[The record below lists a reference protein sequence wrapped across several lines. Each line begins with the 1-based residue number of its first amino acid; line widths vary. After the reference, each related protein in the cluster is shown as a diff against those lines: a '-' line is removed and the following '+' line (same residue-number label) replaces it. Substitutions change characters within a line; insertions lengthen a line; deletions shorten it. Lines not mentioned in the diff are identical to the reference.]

1 MLTKLVGLR
10 ACCRRHPWRQEIRP
24 PPIVTDITSSSP
36 HLLTTTTTTTTTV
49 SLAALPLLIFS
60 QSLRYSSAVMADLSS
75 ARKRQRNGGSRAS
88 TAVPTT
94 ASIAPQSLFY
104 PLTLHIVPEE
114 GSVLS
119 SESGADPDGE
129 ANGDSDQF
137 DGNPEDITGDSHN
150 EQLDDPS
157 GAEVEPSHSPITV
170 TVTDYD
176 RAVARIDT
184 LQSHLTAGMA
194 LDLKSLLAVIHT
206 YLAAPDQGTHP
217 LFELIASP
225 DISNDEIV
233 TLAKTV
239 ESGLAAF
246 LARGGG
252 AHNPKPDPGDTPP
265 SEPTPATPSS
275 SRSRVVTSGCA
286 ERDQRTCRFTGQRTG
301 GVVAH
306 VIPFSVRDEKAV
318 NFWKFIAMFRGEADT
333 AAMRSATLGA
343 GDSTDTLRNVCWM
356 WNSAHAAFDAGKLA
370 VIPELEPTQIPYNPQ
385 LVSEV
390 QILRLTF
397 LLCSLSNIRVF

>member
-1 MLTKLVGLR
+1 
-10 ACCRRHPWRQEIRP
+10 
-24 PPIVTDITSSSP
+24 
-36 HLLTTTTTTTTTV
+36 
-49 SLAALPLLIFS
+49 
-60 QSLRYSSAVMADLSS
+60 MADPSS
-75 ARKRQRNGGSRAS
+75 ARKRQRNAGSTTS
-88 TAVPTT
+88 TAVPTS

-104 PLTLHIVPEE
+104 PLTLHIIPEA
-114 GSVLS
+114 GSDLS
-119 SESGADPDGE
+119 SEPDVDVDGD
-129 ANGDSDQF
+129 ANGHSDDLDRF
-137 DGNPEDITGDSHN
+137 DGNPDDVTGDSHN
-150 EQLDDPS
+150 KQLDDPS
-157 GAEVEPSHSPITV
+157 GAEVEPSASPVIITY
-170 TVTDYD
+170 YD

-194 LDLKSLLAVIHT
+194 LDLKSLLAVIHA
-206 YLAAPDQGTHP
+206 YLAAPNPGTHP

-252 AHNPKPDPGDTPP
+252 GALKPKPDLGNPVATPP
-265 SEPTPATPSS
+265 SEPTPATASS

-286 ERDQRTCRFTGQRTG
+286 ERDQRTCRLTGQRTG

-306 VIPFSVRDEKAV
+306 VIPFSVRDDKAV

-333 AAMRSATLGA
+333 AAMRSATLGT

-370 VIPELEPTQIPYNPQ
+370 VIPQLDPTQIPYNPR

-390 QILRLTF
+390 PILRPTF
-397 LLCSLSNIRVF
+397 PFSLHANIRVC

>member
-1 MLTKLVGLR
+1 
-10 ACCRRHPWRQEIRP
+10 
-24 PPIVTDITSSSP
+24 
-36 HLLTTTTTTTTTV
+36 
-49 SLAALPLLIFS
+49 
-60 QSLRYSSAVMADLSS
+60 MADLSS
-75 ARKRQRNGGSRAS
+75 ARKRQRNAGSNTS
-88 TAVPTT
+88 TALPTSP
-94 ASIAPQSLFY
+94 SIAPQSLFY
-104 PLTLHIVPEE
+104 PLTLHIVPEA
-114 GSVLS
+114 GSGPS
-119 SESGADPDGE
+119 SEPDVDAD
-129 ANGDSDQF
+129 GDAEVHSDHDRF
-137 DGNPEDITGDSHN
+137 DGNPDDITVDSRN
-150 EQLDDPS
+150 EHLDDQS
-157 GAEVEPSHSPITV
+157 GAEDEPSPATI
-170 TVTDYD
+170 TDYD

-206 YLAAPDQGTHP
+206 YLAAPNPGTHP
-217 LFELIASP
+217 LFELIAST

-252 AHNPKPDPGDTPP
+252 GAHKPKPDPGNPVATPP

-306 VIPFSVRDEKAV
+306 VIPFSVRDDKAV

-333 AAMRSATLGA
+333 AAMRSATLGT

-370 VIPELEPTQIPYNPQ
+370 VIPQLEPTQIPYNPR

-390 QILRLTF
+390 PILRPTF
-397 LLCSLSNIRVF
+397 LLRFRSDIRVC

>member
-1 MLTKLVGLR
+1 
-10 ACCRRHPWRQEIRP
+10 
-24 PPIVTDITSSSP
+24 
-36 HLLTTTTTTTTTV
+36 
-49 SLAALPLLIFS
+49 
-60 QSLRYSSAVMADLSS
+60 MADLSS
-75 ARKRQRNGGSRAS
+75 ARKRQRNTGSRTS

-114 GSVLS
+114 GSYRS
-119 SESGADPDGE
+119 SESDADPDGDG
-129 ANGDSDQF
+129 NGDSDHLDQF
-137 DGNPEDITGDSHN
+137 DGNPDDITGDSHN

-157 GAEVEPSHSPITV
+157 GAEVEPSDSPI

-176 RAVARIDT
+176 RAVARIDS

-206 YLAAPDQGTHP
+206 YLAAPNQGTHP

-252 AHNPKPDPGDTPP
+252 AHKPKPDPGDTPP

-286 ERDQRTCRFTGQRTG
+286 ERDQMTCCFTGQRTG

-356 WNSAHAAFDAGKLA
+356 WNAAHAAFDAGKLA
-370 VIPELEPTQIPYNPQ
+370 VIPQLEPTQIPYNPQ

-390 QILRLTF
+390 PILRPTF
-397 LLCSLSNIRVF
+397 LLCFLSNIRDC